1 MGLGLGLG
9 LGVRKARNLSGLGRP
24 PREGRRER
32 GADVRPP
39 YGAGSPCSAVQ
50 RFGRVCGVLCRVC
63 SSSRG
68 VPLQA
73 DERVEQDAAHRREE
87 CGERRLRH
95 DLAQEVGSG
104 LGLGL
109 GLGL

>member
-1 MGLGLGLG
+1 MQGSHERPATSRGPAAPCGAS
-9 LGVRKARNLSGLGRP
+9 GVCAVC
-24 PREGRRER
+24 
-32 GADVRPP
+32 VR
-39 YGAGSPCSAVQ
+39 CV
-50 RFGRVCGVLCRVC
+50 CRVC

-95 DLAQEVGSG
+95 DLAQEAGSGSG

-109 GLGL
+109 G